1 MVTLTSAQN
10 ALKSVYL
17 GVVSDQL
24 NINANP
30 LLGKIKQT
38 TADVWGK
45 EIRKLAP
52 YGINGGIG
60 AGTEDGSLPAAAGNN
75 YVQFVSKLKNL
86 YGTIEIS
93 DKAIRASANNAGAFV
108 NLLNAEMEGLIKAS
122 SFNLGRM
129 LYGDGS
135 GKLATVTG
143 KDSSSVT
150 LDSVK
155 NVIEGMVVDFY
166 TAEGSIVSGLK
177 GVRIVNVDRVNKKV
191 TFGSSVDLSNVAN
204 TQILYVQG
212 SKDEEITGL
221 GKIFS
226 NTGSLYEVDRT
237 THPWMNPYVQTEA
250 GELSDT
256 TIQTAIDF
264 LEEVSGSAID
274 FITCSA
280 QVKRAYQQYLGSYRR
295 NIDVMELQ
303 GGYKAL
309 TYNGIP
315 LVSDRFVEDDT
326 MYLLN
331 TKEFALHQL
340 CDWKWL
346 EGDDGKIIKQ
356 KEGYPTYSA
365 TLVKYADLIC
375 NKPNGQAKIT
385 GIASTISNPFKPIVN
400 VTVDNTGNVTE

>member
-1 MVTLTSAQN
+1 MKANKKKIIVLVSMI
-10 ALKSVYL
+10 ALLVATGCLNYFLNVRKADV
-17 GVVSDQL
+17 DQ
-24 NINANP
+24 P
-30 LLGKIKQT
+30 VDQT
-38 TADVWGK
+38 TPTFFATYRNDREVTRQQ
-45 EIRKLAP
+45 EIAYLDEMIASETSSAETIAEAEAQKLA
-52 YGINGGIG
+52 ICQ
-60 AGTEDGSLPAAAGNN
+60 AMETEL
-75 YVQFVSKLKNL
+75 VL
-86 YGTIEIS
+86 
-93 DKAIRASANNAGAFV
+93 
-108 NLLNAEMEGLIKAS
+108 EGLIKAS

-135 GKLATVTG
+135 GKLATVTT

-191 TFGSSVDLSNVAN
+191 TFGSSVSLTNVAAN
-204 TQILYVQG
+204 QILYVQG

-226 NTGSLYEVDRT
+226 TTGSLYEVDRT
-237 THPWMNPYVQTEA
+237 IHPWMNPYVQSEA

-315 LVSDRFVEDDT
+315 LVSDRFVDDDT

-385 GIASTISNPFKPIVN
+385 GISSTISNPFKPIVN
-400 VTVDNTGNVTE
+400 VTVDNTGSVTE